1 MLVFAYDGSLN
12 GDWIAHYAVRFA
24 LATPARHLQLLHVHA
39 GAAMPEL
46 EGRIARIAEECRALG
61 VTLDT
66 RVRASAHQPVA
77 DSVLASV
84 GDEHDSILITGTRA
98 RPRDMS
104 YLADTVALQLLL
116 RATCTVLALH
126 VMHPAM
132 LGQPGRVLLPFMMS
146 PPAPRAALP
155 LLHLLAPDLRQLHVL
170 VVHELSRLRFRLLGS
185 RGARQLIEAARAR
198 ATCIEAQLREAL
210 ANCDSRLDS
219 SAVVSDDAATET
231 LALAGRLRSRLIAL
245 EVSSLLARPAYG
257 HPLEQLLRDSAS
269 DVVLYR
275 AAR

>member
-1 MLVFAYDGSLN
+1 
-12 GDWIAHYAVRFA
+12 
-24 LATPARHLQLLHVHA
+24 
-39 GAAMPEL
+39 
-46 EGRIARIAEECRALG
+46 
-61 VTLDT
+61 
-66 RVRASAHQPVA
+66 
-77 DSVLASV
+77 
-84 GDEHDSILITGTRA
+84 
-98 RPRDMS
+98 MS

-170 VVHELSRLRFRLLGS
+170 VVHELSRLRFRLLDS
-185 RGARQLIEAARAR
+185 RGARQLIEAAR

-219 SAVVSDDAATET
+219 SAVVSDDAAKET